1 MPSLVWRI
9 IWVAYRIGQVIRVA
23 LSHMWIYHLRR
34 IPSIITE
41 EMTTKYGYST
51 FNKPPTV
58 REACHWCARRLRQPA
73 PAVGQAHGP
82 CIHLVT
88 TTRGSNGDMIR
99 TTCKEC
105 GVLISRV
112 PRVY

>member
-1 MPSLVWRI
+1 MPSLVWRMM
-9 IWVAYRIGQVIRVA
+9 WVAYRIVQVIWLAVSFIWSYLVRC
-23 LSHMWIYHLRR
+23 

-51 FNKPPTV
+51 LVKPPTV
-58 REACHWCARRLRQPA
+58 REACHWCARRLRQPV
-73 PAVGQAHGP
+73 PAVNADGP
-82 CIHLVT
+82 CIHRLT
-88 TTRGSNGDMIR
+88 TTRGSNGDVIR